1 MKKLLA
7 LLLLFG
13 IVGCNAEEKVPE
25 SIIEMTNQLILFK
38 SKLIECNSFESCST
52 LPTELN
58 SYLIEVNHPDNDGQ
72 LCNKYVECY
81 EALVDV
87 TQYGLSEEFIEKL
100 MLLISKSI
108 FQDE

>member
-7 LLLLFG
+7 LLLIFG
-13 IVGCNAEEKVPE
+13 IVGCNTKEEVPE

-38 SKLIECNSFESCST
+38 SQLIECNSFESCTS

-72 LCNKYVECY
+72 LCNKYVKCY

-87 TQYGLSEEFIEKL
+87 TQYGLSEEYIEKL
-100 MLLISKSI
+100 MLLTSKTI
-108 FQDE
+108 FPDE